1 MVEKAMEDIPNFDR
15 DRAELE
21 VGKYLLDPEAMNYH
35 IEFKKRLAENPGMI
49 QPEEKEGIFSFRT
62 FVFVYVAY
70 VFGEIIYKNTPLYDM
85 VDLDWIPG
93 WGPKAAADVASDAV
107 SAATDAAAS
116 VSVDAVQ
123 STVDAASNVVEA
135 VSNSI

>member
-1 MVEKAMEDIPNFDR
+1 MVEKAMADIPAFDR

-35 IEFKKRLAENPGMI
+35 IEFKKRLAENPDMLEG
-49 QPEEKEGIFSFRT
+49 QEEEGLFSFRT
-62 FVFVYVAY
+62 FVIIYIAY

-93 WGPKAAADVASDAV
+93 WGPKAVESASEAVEAVSDAAV
-107 SAATDAAAS
+107 S
-116 VSVDAVQ
+116 VSLDAVQ
-123 STVDAASNVVEA
+123 STVNVASSVVEA
-135 VSNSI
+135 LSNSM